1 MFRYRIGCIVLVQLE
16 QALASVKLAAI
27 QLSSK
32 FLKLVEKV
40 LEEGQVYR

>member
-1 MFRYRIGCIVLVQLE
+1 MALVQLE
-16 QALASVKLAAI
+16 QALASVKLTAI

-40 LEEGQVYR
+40 LEEGQVLFT